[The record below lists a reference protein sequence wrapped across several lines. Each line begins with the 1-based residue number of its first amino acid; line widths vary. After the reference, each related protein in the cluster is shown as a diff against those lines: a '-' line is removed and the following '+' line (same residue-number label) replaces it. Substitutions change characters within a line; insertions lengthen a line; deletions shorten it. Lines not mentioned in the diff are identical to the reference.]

1 MAFGFEEEEEEEE
14 EAITKPEVEG
24 VSTSATGGSSLEVA
38 DLAEL
43 LLLLRLLFL
52 LFKYALLD
60 PPLFPLLLL
69 LAGGP
74 RKPNRFD

>member
-43 LLLLRLLFL
+43 LLLRLLFL